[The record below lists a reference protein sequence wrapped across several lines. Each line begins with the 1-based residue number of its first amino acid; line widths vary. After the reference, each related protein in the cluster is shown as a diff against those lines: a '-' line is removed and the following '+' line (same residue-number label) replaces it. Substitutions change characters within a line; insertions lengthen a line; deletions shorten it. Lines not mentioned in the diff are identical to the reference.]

1 MADETQKGPVPKP
14 AAKETINDE
23 LVEVFDSEDESEA
36 RVVKGLLESA
46 GIDAL
51 ISSLDIP
58 QDVIPVGG
66 VVVRVRAEDAEDA
79 AKIIEESRN
88 APPAENDDA
97 TDAA

>member
-1 MADETQKGPVPKP
+1 MADETQNGPVPKP
-14 AAKETINDE
+14 AAEETINDE
-23 LVEVFDSEDESEA
+23 LVEVFDTQDESEA
-36 RVVKGLLESA
+36 MVIKGLLESA

-51 ISSLDIP
+51 VSSLDIP

-79 AKIIEESRN
+79 ARIIEESRN
-88 APPAENDDA
+88 SPPPESSEE